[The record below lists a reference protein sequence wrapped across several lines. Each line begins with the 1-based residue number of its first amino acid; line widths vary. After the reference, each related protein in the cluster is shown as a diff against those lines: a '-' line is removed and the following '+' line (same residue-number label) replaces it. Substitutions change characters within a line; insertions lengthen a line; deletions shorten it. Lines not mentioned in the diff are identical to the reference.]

1 MLDIIKKAT
10 IVNTEEDTIQIGEQI
25 RIPIEGFGTFI
36 ATVEEVTDNTILFIF
51 DDIVTRRPM
60 NETNTNDGE
69 FKGSQLYKWLQ
80 EVLLPAFPDYLRERI
95 SELTI
100 PTVGQI
106 VGHEDAWDN
115 EHFEGDDDQQLPL
128 MKELKHRIAL
138 FEGDFAWYWLQNA
151 SKKDYW
157 SSARFA
163 YVDSNGY
170 AYYNAASS
178 SLGVRPAFRLVKEK
192 SGGRVPHSN
201 RVPYKRY
208 YGHGRQD
215 EISKE
220 SLMREINEKV
230 NEIDILKQ
238 EIERLDKEHQYDEG
252 ASEIKA
258 LMDSFI
264 RAGFTEGQAFHMVMN
279 MLTTMLGG
287 LR

>member
-1 MLDIIKKAT
+1 M
-10 IVNTEEDTIQIGEQI
+10 
-25 RIPIEGFGTFI
+25 
-36 ATVEEVTDNTILFIF
+36 
-51 DDIVTRRPM
+51 
-60 NETNTNDGE
+60 
-69 FKGSQLYKWLQ
+69 
-80 EVLLPAFPDYLRERI
+80 
-95 SELTI
+95 
-100 PTVGQI
+100 
-106 VGHEDAWDN
+106 
-115 EHFEGDDDQQLPL
+115 
-128 MKELKHRIAL
+128 
-138 FEGDFAWYWLQNA
+138 
-151 SKKDYW
+151 
-157 SSARFA
+157 SSANFA
-163 YVDSNGY
+163 NVYSDGN
-170 AYYNAASS
+170 AYYNYASTS
-178 SLGVRPAFRLVKEK
+178 GGVRPAFLLVKEK
-192 SGGRVPHSN
+192 SGGRVPHN
-201 RVPYKRY
+201 GRVSYKRY

>member
-25 RIPIEGFGTFI
+25 QIPIEGFGTFI

-60 NETNTNDGE
+60 NETNTNDGG

-106 VGHEDAWDN
+106 VGHEDEWDN

-128 MKELKHRIAL
+128 MKERKHRIAL
-138 FEGDFAWYWLQNA
+138 FDGDFAWYWLQNA
-151 SKKDYW
+151 SKKDW

-163 YVDSNGY
+163 GVRSYGNTYFNS
-170 AYYNAASS
+170 ASGS
-178 SLGVRPAFRLVKEK
+178 SGVRPAFLLVKEK
-192 SGGRVPHSN
+192 SGGRVSHN
-201 RVPYKRY
+201 GRVSYKRY

-252 ASEIKA
+252 VSEIKA

-264 RAGFTEGQAFHMVMN
+264 RAGFAEGQAFHMVMN

>member
-10 IVNTEEDTIQIGEQI
+10 IANTEEDTIRVGDQI
-25 RIPIEGFGTFI
+25 RIPIEGFGTFT
-36 ATVEEVTDNTILFIF
+36 ATAEEVTDSTILFIF
-51 DDIVTRRPM
+51 DDIVEKRPM
-60 NETNTNDGE
+60 NETNTNTGG

-80 EVLLPAFPDYLRERI
+80 EILLPAFPNYLRERI

-106 VGHEDAWDN
+106 SGWSDAWDK
-115 EHFEGDDDQQLPL
+115 EHFESDGDQQLQL
-128 MKELKHRIAL
+128 MKDRKHRIAS

-151 SKKDYW
+151 SKADW
-157 SSARFA
+157 SSAGFA
-163 YVDSNGY
+163 GVGSYGNPNSSR
-170 AYYNAASS
+170 ASAS
-178 SLGVRPAFRLVKEK
+178 GGVRPAFLLVKEK
-192 SGGRVPHSN
+192 SGGRVPHNS
-201 RVPYKRY
+201 RVSYKRY
-208 YGHGRQD
+208 YAHGRQD

-264 RAGFTEGQAFHMVMN
+264 RAGFAEGQAFHMVMN